1 MERNKAKLDTGS
13 DSFGEVSLN
22 SISWSN
28 WVLFKDS
35 VCPEPAQA
43 PGFSICLSFLPLLLP
58 CCLSWPW
65 LVSAVKRLL
74 RTLSTLKGDLYFR
87 IWNVFLQKTVIG
99 FLWKE
104 TQSKMGWCYRNSSF
118 FSIPSFSSPDLL
130 ISHLYSYP
138 VLLYF
143 ILGDVFAYT
152 YSSLLILSSAL
163 SHLLFNIAI
172 EFFISIITF
181 FSYVE
186 ATFPNF

>member
-118 FSIPSFSSPDLL
+118 FFLALELWAGGYFQDCSIHRWVMLPV
-130 ISHLYSYP
+130 SYGIR
-138 VLLYF
+138 VIYF
-143 ILGDVFAYT
+143 
-152 YSSLLILSSAL
+152 
-163 SHLLFNIAI
+163 
-172 EFFISIITF
+172 FFF
-181 FSYVE
+181 F
-186 ATFPNF
+186 FGL